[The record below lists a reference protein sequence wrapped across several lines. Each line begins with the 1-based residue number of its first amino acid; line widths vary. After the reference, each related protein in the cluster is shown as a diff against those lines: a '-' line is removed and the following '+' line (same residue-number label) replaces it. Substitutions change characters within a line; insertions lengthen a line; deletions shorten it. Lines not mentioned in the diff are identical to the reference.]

1 MLGRDASLFFYYLK
15 TRITMDI
22 VQTLQIE
29 IQTRMNTQTFEINSV
44 LSNPA
49 DKDALNRLEKAVRS
63 YSLLSEQLNT
73 LNRLAQQIKDNSQKP
88 VDN

>member
-1 MLGRDASLFFYYLK
+1 
-15 TRITMDI
+15 MDI

-29 IQTRMNTQTFEINSV
+29 IQTRMNTQTFEINSA
-44 LSNPA
+44 LANPT
-49 DKDALNRLEKAVRS
+49 DKDALDRLEKAVRS

>member
-1 MLGRDASLFFYYLK
+1 
-15 TRITMDI
+15 MDI